1 MAKLEL
7 QYSDGTSKTFEVLD
21 AVNQII
27 SSDKK
32 IIVLEGGSGAG
43 KTWIIITVM
52 VILAMS
58 QASQRFMMLRERLT
72 WFRSTTLEEFE
83 KCLRWFGL
91 WDDKAHNKSR
101 FRYILNGCKMDY
113 TGLDEGAKLL
123 GTDWDYCWINEALD
137 DGITSKDVYQ
147 LVVRTLKKVFIDYN
161 PKKLDSHI
169 YDDII
174 PREDCL
180 WIQSSIFD
188 NPFAPESRKQELLR
202 TKDPILRLIYLDGKR
217 AQPEGLIFP
226 DVEIVDSYP
235 AEPKREVKGLDFGYT
250 NDPTCL
256 VRICFNEGKLWMD
269 EMLYETGLVNIKI
282 QKDDGTCEP
291 SIEDRF
297 ELLGVQQHEEIIADS
312 AEPKSIAELRARGW
326 NIIAAD
332 KGPGS
337 INLGIDAIK
346 RYPICITARSV
357 NAIKEQKQYCYK
369 KIGDKTTNIPVDQFN
384 HFWDPVRYAVKFR
397 EQMRVMGAGGG
408 SVSVVKMR

>member
-7 QYSDGTSKTFEVLD
+7 QYSDGTAKTFEVLN

-91 WDDKAHNKSR
+91 WDEKAHNKSR

-217 AQPEGLIFP
+217 AQPKGLIYP
-226 DVEIVDSYP
+226 DVTIVKDYP
-235 AEPKREVKGLDFGYT
+235 LDPKREILGMDFGYE
-250 NDPTCL
+250 NAPSAI
-256 VRICFNEGKLWMD
+256 VKVCFNDGEIWIEELG
-269 EMLYETGLVNIKI
+269 YEYGLNII
-282 QKDDGTCEP
+282 DGELQGR
-291 SIEDRF
+291 SIETILNENSISFTD
-297 ELLGVQQHEEIIADS
+297 EIIAD
-312 AEPKSIAELRARGW
+312 KSSSGAILSLQAKGW
-326 NIIAAD
+326 NIKKDIRY
-332 KGPGS
+332 PGS
-337 INLGIDAIK
+337 VNDGIDAVK
-346 RYPICITARSV
+346 RYKINITESSL
-357 NAIKEQKQYCYK
+357 NIIKERLQYRWK
-369 KIGDKTTNIPVDQFN
+369 EINGKLINEPFKDSDHAF
-384 HFWDPVRYAVKFR
+384 DAVRYAVFFR
-397 EQMRVMGAGGG
+397 DYMKVMSTAGGG